1 MSVRLFVSDID
12 GTLTVSGQN
21 ISEKNIAA
29 VKKMAEAGIIV
40 TLATGRMYRATL
52 PIAEKLGVNV
62 PLITYNGALI
72 KSVDG
77 EILHEKCLP
86 PELVVELTN
95 FFEKNNFYVQNYS
108 EDNLFFPEYN
118 EFAKFYEQS
127 QKVSGEAIGWEK
139 MREKTA
145 HVCKMLTISN
155 GLEETKKISD
165 ALKIEFGEKI
175 SVTRSTP
182 KFNEI
187 VCPGVSKAA
196 AIKILAEKFSVNISE
211 VMAIGDSENDLPML
225 LAAGKSIAMGNA
237 IDSVKKSCDFQTA
250 PCEDDGFAEAV
261 EKFVFGA
268 IK

>member
-1 MSVRLFVSDID
+1 MAVKLFISDID
-12 GTLTVSGQN
+12 GTLVISGKN

-29 VKKMAEAGIIV
+29 VKKMVDAGIIV

-52 PIAEKLGVNV
+52 PVAEKLGVNV

-72 KSVDG
+72 KAVDG

-118 EFAKFYEQS
+118 DFAKFYEQA
-127 QKVSGEAIGWEK
+127 QKVSGEAIGWQK
-139 MREKTA
+139 MREKTS

-155 GLEETKKISD
+155 GIEETKKISD
-165 ALKIEFGEKI
+165 ALKVEFGDSI

-187 VCPGVSKAA
+187 VSPGVSKAA
-196 AIKILAEKFSVNISE
+196 AIKILAEKFGVNISE

-225 LAAGKSIAMGNA
+225 LAAGKSVAMGNA
-237 IDSVKKSCDFQTA
+237 IDSVKNSCDFQTGL
-250 PCEDDGFAEAV
+250 CEEDGFAEAV

>member
-1 MSVRLFVSDID
+1 MAVKLFVSDID
-12 GTLTVSGQN
+12 GTLTTSAQN

-29 VKKMAEAGIIV
+29 VKKMVESGIIV

-52 PIAEKLGVNV
+52 PVAEKLGVNV

-77 EILHEKCLP
+77 KILYEKPLP
-86 PELVVELTN
+86 PELVVELTD
-95 FFEKNNFYVQNYS
+95 FCEKNNLYVQNYS
-108 EDNLFFPEYN
+108 DDNLYFPEYN
-118 EFAKFYEQS
+118 DFAKFYEQS
-127 QKVSGEAIGWEK
+127 QKVSGEAIGWER
-139 MREKTA
+139 MREKTS
-145 HVCKMLTISN
+145 HVCKMLTISK
-155 GLEETKKISD
+155 GIEDTKKISD
-165 ALKIEFGEKI
+165 ALQAEFGEKI

-196 AIKILAEKFSVNISE
+196 AVKILAEKFSVNISE

-237 IDSVKKSCDFQTA
+237 IDSVKKSCDFQTGLCA
-250 PCEDDGFAEAV
+250 EDGFAEAV